1 MNRKDTL
8 RLRLMWFSEKALV
21 FVDTRSAALA
31 VYKET
36 FSGPRLVRFASERFG
51 SGARERRPLQG
62 RARRLAGGDR
72 ETGARPRGPVAR
84 APAFFCPLASLPLD
98 RRCRRRSARRQAP
111 EVDEDDL
118 VALPHG
124 PPAALSGQ
132 PGGGAQRVFASGL
145 GRGRGAGAGHPEDG
159 HSGGR
164 EGDGRSSASS
174 APEVTSALSAAL
186 RGLPKQPGIVDL
198 IFGDSAC
205 AIAVRDERGGVEAI
219 HLRLLVEGDDRAQRS
234 IDEAFRRDPRWCAR
248 SACWARTMRP
258 CEPAPAKRSCVPP
271 STEGAGAGSGDPQ
284 RFPFLSVF
292 QPAASA

>member
-1 MNRKDTL
+1 MNHKDPL

-51 SGARERRPLQG
+51 SGARGGGLFAEVLADSRDAVAKL
-62 RARRLAGGDR
+62 ARDLA
-72 ETGARPRGPVAR
+72 APVRSA
-84 APAFFCPLASLPLD
+84 CLLLPLGVTFPSIID
-98 RRCRRRSARRQAP
+98 SAGLTRGRSGD
-111 EVDEDDL
+111 VDEDDL
-118 VALPHG
+118 VAFRMAPLLPF
-124 PPAALSGQ
+124 PVSQAVVRSESSP
-132 PGGGAQRVFASGL
+132 GL
-145 GRGRGAGAGHPEDG
+145 GPGVVLAQAILKSAIAE
-159 HSGGR
+159 S
-164 EGDGRSSASS
+164 EKVMGDLGFKE
-174 APEVTSALSAAL
+174 PEVSSALSAAL
-186 RGLPKQPGIVDL
+186 RGLPKHQGIVDL

-234 IDEAFRRDPRWCAR
+234 IDEAFRATRVVREIRVLGEDAAALRAR
-248 SACWARTMRP
+248 AGEAVVRP
-258 CEPAPAKRSCVPP
+258 AF
-271 STEGAGAGSGDPQ
+271 TEGVGAGSGDPQ